1 MGKNIS
7 IGALMKTVQAFG
19 PGKLILIIVP
29 FTHRS
34 IMKELLK
41 ILVTP
46 ILEMV
51 VNIDMRKLYA
61 TTAHIRHNRHR
72 RVLTELIY
80 KEITILN
87 KET

>member
-1 MGKNIS
+1 
-7 IGALMKTVQAFG
+7 
-19 PGKLILIIVP
+19 
-29 FTHRS
+29 
-34 IMKELLK
+34 MKELLK

-61 TTAHIRHNRHR
+61 TTAHIRHNRRR
-72 RVLTELIY
+72 RVLTEPIY

>member
-1 MGKNIS
+1 
-7 IGALMKTVQAFG
+7 
-19 PGKLILIIVP
+19 
-29 FTHRS
+29 
-34 IMKELLK
+34 MKELLK